1 MRMRSDPSAMT
12 LLPEQA
18 NAYYQSW
25 LSVVGM
31 THGTASVA
39 AFARSHRTMAGQQ
52 IEVFERGYS
61 TWLLHRGGGA
71 DTAEAFAEYI
81 GPRYQRW
88 RGSLL
93 KSELIESLMMLKATQ
108 ESRAA

>member
-1 MRMRSDPSAMT
+1 MRMRTDPSEMT

-18 NAYYQSW
+18 NAYYKSW

-61 TWLLHRGGGA
+61 TWLLQRGGS